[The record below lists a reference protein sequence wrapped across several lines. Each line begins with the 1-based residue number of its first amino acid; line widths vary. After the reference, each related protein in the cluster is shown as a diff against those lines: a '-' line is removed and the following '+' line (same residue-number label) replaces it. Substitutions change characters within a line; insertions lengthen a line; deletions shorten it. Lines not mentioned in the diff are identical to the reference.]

1 LYHKLA
7 RNRQKI
13 KITLAKELQTIMSS
27 SSPLERTIDKVLSQK
42 ESELIS
48 KLDSAYQESLKN
60 LDSSKNKLSSEYM
73 TILENAKK
81 QADNLKRQIIGS
93 SRLSARNN
101 QLILVEESVKTVFE
115 MARKRLQTLHKEKD
129 YEKLL
134 KQALLNGL
142 KEIGR
147 NDLTIECNKTDL
159 ALVRKLVDSI
169 NKEKK
174 TKMVVADKNIDIL
187 GGIRATSSDGTLTYD
202 DSIDSR
208 IERLKPLIRKNIVQ
222 VLRGSG
228 TESWSQKVE

>member
-1 LYHKLA
+1 
-7 RNRQKI
+7 
-13 KITLAKELQTIMSS
+13 MSS

-48 KLDSAYQESLKN
+48 KLDSAYQESLRN
-60 LDSSKNKLSSEYM
+60 LDSSKSKLGSEYM
-73 TILENAKK
+73 AILENAKK
-81 QADNLKRQIIGS
+81 QAENLKRQIVGS
-93 SRLSARNN
+93 SRLAARNN

-115 MARKRLQTLHKEKD
+115 MVRKRLQTLHKEQA

-134 KQALLNGL
+134 KQALLSSLN
-142 KEIGR
+142 EIGK
-147 NDLTIECNKTDL
+147 NDLIIECNKTDY

-187 GGIRATSSDGTLTYD
+187 GGIRAISSDGTLTYD

-222 VLRGSG
+222 VLRGS
-228 TESWSQKVE
+228 EI

>member
-1 LYHKLA
+1 
-7 RNRQKI
+7 
-13 KITLAKELQTIMSS
+13 MSS

-48 KLDSAYQESLKN
+48 KLDSAYQESLRN
-60 LDSSKNKLSSEYM
+60 LDSSKSKLGSEYM
-73 TILENAKK
+73 AILENAKK
-81 QADNLKRQIIGS
+81 QAENLKRQIVGS
-93 SRLSARNN
+93 SRLAARNN

-115 MARKRLQTLHKEKD
+115 MVRKRLQTLHKEQA

-134 KQALLNGL
+134 KQALLNSL
-142 KEIGR
+142 NEIGK
-147 NDLTIECNKTDL
+147 NDLIIECNKTDF

-187 GGIRATSSDGTLTYD
+187 GGIRAISSDGTLTYD

-222 VLRGSG
+222 VLRGS
-228 TESWSQKVE
+228 EI

>member
-1 LYHKLA
+1 
-7 RNRQKI
+7 
-13 KITLAKELQTIMSS
+13 MSS

-48 KLDSAYQESLKN
+48 KLDSAYQESLRN
-60 LDSSKNKLSSEYM
+60 LDSSKSKLGSEYM
-73 TILENAKK
+73 AILENAKK
-81 QADNLKRQIIGS
+81 QAENLRRQIVGS
-93 SRLSARNN
+93 SRLAARNN

-115 MARKRLQTLHKEKD
+115 MVRKRLQTLHKEQA

-134 KQALLNGL
+134 NQALLNSL
-142 KEIGR
+142 NEIGK
-147 NDLTIECNKTDL
+147 NDLIIECNKTDY

-187 GGIRATSSDGTLTYD
+187 GGIRAISSDGTLTYD

-222 VLRGSG
+222 VLRGS
-228 TESWSQKVE
+228 EI

>member
-1 LYHKLA
+1 
-7 RNRQKI
+7 
-13 KITLAKELQTIMSS
+13 MSS

-48 KLDSAYQESLKN
+48 KLDSAYQESLRN
-60 LDSSKNKLSSEYM
+60 LDSSKSKLCSEYM
-73 TILENAKK
+73 AILENAKK
-81 QADNLKRQIIGS
+81 QAENLKRQIVGS
-93 SRLSARNN
+93 SRLAARNN

-115 MARKRLQTLHKEKD
+115 MVRKRLQTLHKEQA

-134 KQALLNGL
+134 KQALLNSL
-142 KEIGR
+142 NEIGK
-147 NDLTIECNKTDL
+147 NDLIIECNKTDY

-187 GGIRATSSDGTLTYD
+187 GGIRAISSDGTLTYD

-222 VLRGSG
+222 VLRGS
-228 TESWSQKVE
+228 EI

>member
-1 LYHKLA
+1 
-7 RNRQKI
+7 
-13 KITLAKELQTIMSS
+13 MSS

-48 KLDSAYQESLKN
+48 KLDSAYQESLRN
-60 LDSSKNKLSSEYM
+60 LDSSKSKLGSEYM
-73 TILENAKK
+73 AILENAKK
-81 QADNLKRQIIGS
+81 QAENLKRQIVGS
-93 SRLSARNN
+93 SRLAARNN

-115 MARKRLQTLHKEKD
+115 MVRKRLQTLHKEQA

-134 KQALLNGL
+134 KQALLNSLNEMG
-142 KEIGR
+142 K
-147 NDLTIECNKTDL
+147 NDLIIECNKTDY
-159 ALVRKLVDSI
+159 ALVRKIVDSI

-187 GGIRATSSDGTLTYD
+187 GGIRAISSDGTLTYD

-222 VLRGSG
+222 VLRGS
-228 TESWSQKVE
+228 EI

>member
-1 LYHKLA
+1 
-7 RNRQKI
+7 
-13 KITLAKELQTIMSS
+13 MSS

-48 KLDSAYQESLKN
+48 KLDSAYQESLRN
-60 LDSSKNKLSSEYM
+60 LDSSKSKLGSEYM
-73 TILENAKK
+73 AILENAKK
-81 QADNLKRQIIGS
+81 QAENLRRQIVGS
-93 SRLSARNN
+93 SRLAARNN

-115 MARKRLQTLHKEKD
+115 MVRKRLQTLHKEQA

-134 KQALLNGL
+134 KQALLNSL
-142 KEIGR
+142 NEIGK
-147 NDLTIECNKTDL
+147 NDLIIECNKTDY

-187 GGIRATSSDGTLTYD
+187 GGIRAISSDGTLTYD

-222 VLRGSG
+222 VLRGS
-228 TESWSQKVE
+228 EI

>member
-1 LYHKLA
+1 
-7 RNRQKI
+7 
-13 KITLAKELQTIMSS
+13 MSS

-48 KLDSAYQESLKN
+48 KLDSAYQESLRN
-60 LDSSKNKLSSEYM
+60 LDSSKSKLGSEYM
-73 TILENAKK
+73 AILENAKK
-81 QADNLKRQIIGS
+81 QAENLRRQIVGS
-93 SRLSARNN
+93 SRLAARNN

-115 MARKRLQTLHKEKD
+115 MVRKRLQTLHKEQA

-134 KQALLNGL
+134 KQALLNSL
-142 KEIGR
+142 NEIGK
-147 NDLTIECNKTDL
+147 NDLIIECNRTDY

-187 GGIRATSSDGTLTYD
+187 GGIRAISSDRTLTYD

-222 VLRGSG
+222 VLRGS
-228 TESWSQKVE
+228 EI